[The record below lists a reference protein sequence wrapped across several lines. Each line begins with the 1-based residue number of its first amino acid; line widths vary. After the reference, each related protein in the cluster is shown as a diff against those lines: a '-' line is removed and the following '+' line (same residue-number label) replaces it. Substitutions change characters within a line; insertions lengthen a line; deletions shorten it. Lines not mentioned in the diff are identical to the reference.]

1 MQISAKKGDGVDDL
15 LETVLL
21 MAEVEE
27 LLANPNRPARGTIV
41 ESHLDKKTGAVATML
56 VAAGTL
62 RQGDVVQAGAA
73 FGKVCFLPYPRLSRN
88 HGATA
93 FKSFLHLVELWWP
106 STQASRC
113 APLRLLSA
121 PCARQLVCRPRD
133 PCASRMCHRPF
144 ALSRCLLSLSFR
156 APVSLCMPSV

>member
-1 MQISAKKGDGVDDL
+1 MDDL

-27 LLANPNRPARGTIV
+27 LLANPDRAARGTIV

-73 FGKVCFLPYPRLSRN
+73 FGKVCLSVAFPKLPQACRCALLCLGSAPSFRQPVCREKHPPCKMHVSPALRFIAL
-88 HGATA
+88 HGA
-93 FKSFLHLVELWWP
+93 FILHWDQSW
-106 STQASRC
+106 QR
-113 APLRLLSA
+113 
-121 PCARQLVCRPRD
+121 
-133 PCASRMCHRPF
+133 
-144 ALSRCLLSLSFR
+144 
-156 APVSLCMPSV
+156 MPSVQSAWEC

>member
-27 LLANPNRPARGTIV
+27 LLANPDRPARGTIV

-73 FGKVCFLPYPRLSRN
+73 FGKVCHLLPVISKF
-88 HGATA
+88 GAALFCALAQHPTPTFDLRHSA
-93 FKSFLHLVELWWP
+93 F
-106 STQASRC
+106 
-113 APLRLLSA
+113 
-121 PCARQLVCRPRD
+121 
-133 PCASRMCHRPF
+133 
-144 ALSRCLLSLSFR
+144 
-156 APVSLCMPSV
+156 

>member
-1 MQISAKKGDGVDDL
+1 MDDL

-27 LLANPNRPARGTIV
+27 LLANPDRPARGTIV

-73 FGKVCFLPYPRLSRN
+73 FGKVCLSDILSRVN
-88 HGATA
+88 LGMASTACRGFQHLVKVWPPSTPSLPLGSSAFWLSIPHQAAGVQTRAPLCKPNASPTLLLIAMHGAFHATVDQTR
-93 FKSFLHLVELWWP
+93 H
-106 STQASRC
+106 
-113 APLRLLSA
+113 
-121 PCARQLVCRPRD
+121 
-133 PCASRMCHRPF
+133 
-144 ALSRCLLSLSFR
+144 
-156 APVSLCMPSV
+156 CMPPV

>member
-27 LLANPNRPARGTIV
+27 LLANPDRPARGTIV

-73 FGKVCFLPYPRLSRN
+73 FGKVRPLFSSPASPRL
-88 HGATA
+88 
-93 FKSFLHLVELWWP
+93 
-106 STQASRC
+106 
-113 APLRLLSA
+113 
-121 PCARQLVCRPRD
+121 
-133 PCASRMCHRPF
+133 
-144 ALSRCLLSLSFR
+144 ALSYPAPWRSTLRQATGVQRR
-156 APVSLCMPSV
+156 ASVCKPHVSPALGVMCCMAS